1 MQSANIRRSGPVLRG
16 YAPKQPA
23 KQPSRQPK
31 RLLQRLSLPV
41 QALLCAALLM
51 PGLALPDL
59 TMPVLSPGTAC
70 AAEKAQEKARQEAV
84 QKPVQKPVEKP
95 VQDKVQDAPAR
106 DGTASKDRLT
116 PETAMTAQTSETEA
130 AGPQTS
136 GPRTSETAETG
147 GLHLPSITDFAPGS
161 VYSGTLGELTR
172 LQAGQEMARAALS
185 LKEIQARILEVENSM
200 AKARRELSEER
211 AREEAGN
218 ANASL
223 QEAMNELKAGFE
235 ALAEDVAAL
244 RLEKE
249 KAHANERQCLVLSVR
264 SQGARLVAELATKDG
279 RFLAGAGDRVP
290 GVGRI
295 DTVSR
300 SKVTAEGR
308 SLPWK

>member
-136 GPRTSETAETG
+136 ETNETG
-147 GLHLPSITDFAPGS
+147 ALHLPSITDFAPGS

>member
-1 MQSANIRRSGPVLRG
+1 MQSANIRRSGPVLIG

-23 KQPSRQPK
+23 KQPARQPK
-31 RLLQRLSLPV
+31 RLLQRPSLPV
-41 QALLCAALLM
+41 QALLCAALLV
-51 PGLALPDL
+51 PGLSL
-59 TMPVLSPGTAC
+59 PVLSPGTAC

-84 QKPVQKPVEKP
+84 QKPVVQKP

-106 DGTASKDRLT
+106 DGTAAEARLT
-116 PETAMTAQTSETEA
+116 PETAESQA

-136 GPRTSETAETG
+136 ETNETG

>member
-1 MQSANIRRSGPVLRG
+1 MQSANIRRSGPVLIG

-31 RLLQRLSLPV
+31 RLLQRPSLPV

-51 PGLALPDL
+51 PGLAL
-59 TMPVLSPGTAC
+59 PVLSPGTAC

-84 QKPVQKPVEKP
+84 QKPVVQKP

-106 DGTASKDRLT
+106 DGTASKARLT
-116 PETAMTAQTSETEA
+116 PETAESQA

-136 GPRTSETAETG
+136 ETNETS

-211 AREEAGN
+211 AREEAGTA

>member
-1 MQSANIRRSGPVLRG
+1 MQSANIRQSGPVLIG

-31 RLLQRLSLPV
+31 RLLQRPSLPV

-59 TMPVLSPGTAC
+59 AMPVLSPGTAC

-84 QKPVQKPVEKP
+84 QKPVVQKP

-106 DGTASKDRLT
+106 DGTASKARLT
-116 PETAMTAQTSETEA
+116 PETAESQAAGPKTSETNE
-130 AGPQTS
+130 TS
-136 GPRTSETAETG
+136 

-200 AKARRELSEER
+200 AKARRELSEAK
-211 AREEAGN
+211 AREEADRAQNGPGG
-218 ANASL
+218 ASL
-223 QEAMNELKAGFE
+223 QEALNELKSGF
-235 ALAEDVAAL
+235 ASLAEDVAAL
-244 RLEKE
+244 RLEK
-249 KAHANERQCLVLSVR
+249 AQGNDRQCLVLSVR
-264 SQGARLVAELATKDG
+264 SQGERLVAELATREG

>member
-1 MQSANIRRSGPVLRG
+1 MQSANIRRSGPVLIG

-31 RLLQRLSLPV
+31 RLLQRPSLPV

-51 PGLALPDL
+51 PGLAL
-59 TMPVLSPGTAC
+59 PVLSPGTAC

-84 QKPVQKPVEKP
+84 QKPVVQKP

-106 DGTASKDRLT
+106 DGTASKARLT
-116 PETAMTAQTSETEA
+116 PETAESQA

-136 GPRTSETAETG
+136 ETNETG

-211 AREEAGN
+211 AREEAGST

-249 KAHANERQCLVLSVR
+249 KGHANERQCLVLSVR
-264 SQGARLVAELATKDG
+264 SQGSRLVAELATKDG

>member
-1 MQSANIRRSGPVLRG
+1 MQSANIRRSGPVLIG

-31 RLLQRLSLPV
+31 RLLQRPSLPV

-51 PGLALPDL
+51 PGLAL
-59 TMPVLSPGTAC
+59 PVLSPGTAC

-84 QKPVQKPVEKP
+84 QKPVVQKP

-106 DGTASKDRLT
+106 DGTASKARLT
-116 PETAMTAQTSETEA
+116 PETAESQA

-136 GPRTSETAETG
+136 ETNETG

-200 AKARRELSEER
+200 VKARRELSEER
-211 AREEAGN
+211 AREEAGK

-235 ALAEDVAAL
+235 ALAEVVAAL

-249 KAHANERQCLVLSVR
+249 KAHAKAHTNERQCLVLSVR
-264 SQGARLVAELATKDG
+264 SQGSRLVAELATKDG

>member
-1 MQSANIRRSGPVLRG
+1 
-16 YAPKQPA
+16 
-23 KQPSRQPK
+23 
-31 RLLQRLSLPV
+31 
-41 QALLCAALLM
+41 
-51 PGLALPDL
+51 
-59 TMPVLSPGTAC
+59 
-70 AAEKAQEKARQEAV
+70 
-84 QKPVQKPVEKP
+84 
-95 VQDKVQDAPAR
+95 
-106 DGTASKDRLT
+106 
-116 PETAMTAQTSETEA
+116 
-130 AGPQTS
+130 
-136 GPRTSETAETG
+136 
-147 GLHLPSITDFAPGS
+147 
-161 VYSGTLGELTR
+161 
-172 LQAGQEMARAALS
+172 MARAALS

-211 AREEAGN
+211 AREEAGTA